1 MAFTKDRVD
10 VSVCLSFLVIP
21 PLYLA
26 ITYMSKRTRLMYNKY
41 HKFGA
46 YMELVMM
53 PSRNS
58 LLLRSIINI
67 IFGLL
72 ILLFPSLTLTV
83 LAIAF
88 AVNLLVIG
96 LFMIFEP
103 AFDKDNRH
111 AILTVLLG
119 LLSVSV
125 GVYIMSRP
133 LAGITILSILLAAWA
148 LLFGIT
154 DLFLGFKLT
163 EAKINGSWLF
173 TVVGVLSI
181 MFAIYLAFNPLEGS
195 LALVW
200 IVGVYALALGVFYAI
215 QLFTTRPKQVKSKKK
230 KGKK

>member
-1 MAFTKDRVD
+1 
-10 VSVCLSFLVIP
+10 
-21 PLYLA
+21 
-26 ITYMSKRTRLMYNKY
+26 
-41 HKFGA
+41 
-46 YMELVMM
+46 MELVVV

-67 IFGLL
+67 LFGLL

-88 AVNLLVIG
+88 AINLLIIG

-103 AFDKDNRH
+103 AFDQNNKH
-111 AILTVLLG
+111 AVLTVLLG
-119 LLSVSV
+119 ILSVGV

-133 LAGITILSILLAAWA
+133 MAGITILSILLAAWA

-181 MFAIYLAFNPLEGS
+181 MFAIYLVFNPLEGS
-195 LALVW
+195 MALVW
-200 IVGVYALALGVFYAI
+200 IVGVYALALGIFYAI
-215 QLFTTRPKQVKSKKK
+215 QLLTTRPQKKNKTKQK